1 MAQAQIQV
9 EKRFF
14 CPMASLP
21 FIFEESQKLAL
32 AGPNGERFEVQRD
45 TDDAGRLVCSVRL
58 PTTVSQKRKR
68 MLEQIA
74 EGRMPEGSG
83 PRGDAHFQELDKE
96 QYDSYVDEEGL
107 LKGGALPLLQH
118 LPQSI
123 QDFVVET
130 SEQSF
135 QVAEKALRLLRWRAG
150 LSGSPSVLNLHNY
163 FTWSDDGADWH
174 AIWNGN
180 TIDISFERFA
190 PIKDEFVD
198 FVEKAIRDGRS
209 EPLARE
215 LFREAEALRLENPRS
230 SLLMLVTAAEVGVKQ
245 LITASVPETHWLIEN
260 LQSPSIVGLVQHCL
274 PSLPIQTSFR
284 GKSICPPPEALL
296 EEIESAVQARN
307 RVTHRGEKPPDRE
320 SMERKSAAVSDFLW
334 LLDYYQGDAW
344 AINHLSHVTL
354 RAVLTNSSD
363 EGKGEI
369 RPARQPHQPI
379 SAR

>member
-1 MAQAQIQV
+1 MTQAQIQV

-14 CPMASLP
+14 FPKASLP
-21 FIFEESQKLAL
+21 FIFDESQKLAF

-45 TDDAGRLVCSVRL
+45 TDDTERLVCVVRS
-58 PTTVSQKRKR
+58 PTTVSQKRKS

-83 PRGDAHFQELDKE
+83 PREGHFQESEKE

-123 QDFVVET
+123 QGFVVET
-130 SEQSF
+130 SEQLF

-150 LSGSPSVLNLHNY
+150 LPGSPSVLNLNNLL
-163 FTWSDDGADWH
+163 TWSDDGADWH

-180 TIDISFERFA
+180 TIEISLERFS

-198 FVEKAIRDGRS
+198 FVEQAIRDGRS

-230 SLLMLVTAAEVGVKQ
+230 SLLMLVTAAEIGVKQ
-245 LITASVPETHWLIEN
+245 CITASVPETQWLIEN
-260 LQSPSIVGLVQHCL
+260 LQSPSIMHLVQYYL
-274 PSLPIQTSFR
+274 PSLPVQTSFR
-284 GKSICPPPEALL
+284 EQSICPPPETVLQ
-296 EEIESAVQARN
+296 EVEGAVYARN
-307 RVTHRGEKPPDRE
+307 RVTHQGAEPPDRE
-320 SMERKSAAVSDFLW
+320 SLDRKFAAVSDLLW

-344 AINHLSHVTL
+344 AINHLSHATIE
-354 RAVLTNSSD
+354 AVLHTSSD
-363 EGKGEI
+363 K
-369 RPARQPHQPI
+369 A
-379 SAR
+379 